1 MPLSNTLKVQTHW
14 NTLSQTLSLTQTSLH
29 PLKVTLK
36 LTHSSKSLSLKL
48 SKSLTLTPKSVTQI
62 VSSLSTAPI
71 DPPCRRYSLSLLN
84 TLSFLLLRF
93 LSLSLSL
100 SNFRFWNFMMLPRVF
115 RFSIWNLFGFW
126 GFMFGFREKKIEVLG
141 RKWSFVI
148 LVKNVYYLV
157 WLFGKWVNKKMI
169 FFLTNWAFELLLWN

>member
-62 VSSLSTAPI
+62 VSSLSIAPI

-100 SNFRFWNFMMLPRVF
+100 SLSPILDFGISWCYLGFFVF
-115 RFSIWNLFGFW
+115 QFGIFL
-126 GFMFGFREKKIEVLG
+126 GFGDSCLVSEKKKL
-141 RKWSFVI
+141 RF
-148 LVKNVYYLV
+148 
-157 WLFGKWVNKKMI
+157 
-169 FFLTNWAFELLLWN
+169 